1 VRSQPIRIAVDV
13 GGTFVDALALGEDG
27 GLRWAKVPNTEAD
40 PRAAIAAAIARVVP
54 QGACGTTLLHST
66 TLATNALLEG
76 KLPAIGLI
84 VTRGFR
90 EILGVG
96 GSRGTG
102 AEVQPDGTSRNGK
115 PIVPLEL
122 VQEID
127 ERLAAD
133 GSVIRGL
140 DEQSVRI
147 AARWYRAHGIDTVAV
162 SLLHSYANPAHE
174 LRVKQILGEEMA
186 GPQVLL
192 SCEISRRAA
201 EYERT
206 ASTSANAAL
215 KSLMAT
221 YLTNLTAGLA
231 PSRAATPAASS
242 AASLPSRGG
251 IEAGRSLTG
260 DAPLMVMQASG
271 GLTSARGALERP
283 LDTALSGPSAAVVGA
298 AWLGSLAGFGD
309 LKTLDMGGTSAD
321 IGLIEDHELNA
332 RVARPVAG
340 YPLYSAA
347 VDVRSI
353 AAGGGSIAFW
363 GPTGGLCVGPRS
375 AGAMP
380 GPACYETG
388 GIEATVTDAHLMLGR
403 LPELLAG
410 GTLELSR
417 AAAVAALARLAEVRG
432 LDPRRVACGI
442 IEIASQQL
450 CSAIRRMLALAGVEA
465 SGFALMAMGGAAGLH
480 AAPLAAL
487 LGMDRVLLPP
497 KPGLAA
503 ALGLLAADLQTI
515 RGRSVMEPMG
525 RPNLVLVERTLA
537 ELEREV
543 SAELD
548 RERIPDQRRQLGRSA
563 DFRFA
568 GLATELT
575 IALAQHS
582 DMAAALAEAAAR
594 FRERFAARFGFSR
607 PADHE
612 VELVAL
618 RVSGKG
624 LIPRPRLPEI
634 VSRPQARPR
643 AIRDVYFVEAGASHR
658 CPIYA
663 AEDLGSGSRTPG
675 PAVIEQPD
683 ATLVVPP
690 GWQVTMDRIGM
701 LALCREPEP
710 ANKNGETVGS
720 ER

>member
-1 VRSQPIRIAVDV
+1 VRSAATRIAVDV
-13 GGTFVDALALGEDG
+13 GGTFVDALALDAEG
-27 GLRWAKVPNTEAD
+27 GLRWAKVPNTGAD
-40 PRAAIAAAIARVVP
+40 PRAAIAAAIARVTP
-54 QGACGTTLLHST
+54 HGARATTLLHST

-96 GSRGTG
+96 GGRG
-102 AEVQPDGTSRNGK
+102 AEADSRPGEPGRNGK

-127 ERLAAD
+127 ERIAAD
-133 GSVIRGL
+133 GSVSRGL
-140 DEQSVRI
+140 DEEEVRR
-147 AARWYRAHGIDTVAV
+147 AARWYRTSGIATIAV
-162 SLLHSYANPAHE
+162 SFLHSYANPAHE
-174 LRVKQILGEEMA
+174 LRVKQILSEEMA
-186 GPQVLL
+186 GAQVLL
-192 SCEISRRAA
+192 SCEIGRRAA

-206 ASTSANAAL
+206 AATGANAAL
-215 KSLMAT
+215 KSLMAA
-221 YLTNLTAGLA
+221 YLV
-231 PSRAATPAASS
+231 
-242 AASLPSRGG
+242 
-251 IEAGRSLTG
+251 SLTG
-260 DAPLMVMQASG
+260 RGGFGNGRTAPGDARLMIMQASG
-271 GLTSARGALERP
+271 GLVSARGALERP

-298 AWLGSLAGFGD
+298 AWLGSLAGHGD
-309 LKTLDMGGTSAD
+309 LVTLDMGGTSAD
-321 IGLIEDHELNA
+321 IGLIEGHEFEA
-332 RVARPVAG
+332 KVVRSVAG
-340 YPLYSAA
+340 YPLFSAA

-353 AAGGGSIAFW
+353 AAGGGSIAGW
-363 GPTGGLCVGPRS
+363 GSTGGLCVGPRS

-380 GPACYETG
+380 GPACYGTG
-388 GIEATVTDAHLMLGR
+388 GVEATVTDAHLMLGR
-403 LPELLAG
+403 LPEVLAG

-417 AAAVAALARLAEVRG
+417 AAAGAALTRLAQDRG
-432 LDPRRVACGI
+432 LDPRRLACGI
-442 IEIASQQL
+442 VEIASQQL
-450 CSAIRRMLALAGVEA
+450 CSAIRHMLALAGLEA

-480 AAPLAAL
+480 AAHLAAL

-503 ALGLLAADLQTI
+503 ALGLLAADFQTI

-525 RPNLVLVERTLA
+525 RANRALVERTLA

-543 SAELD
+543 GAELD
-548 RERIPDQRRQLGRSA
+548 RERVPDQRRQLDLSA

-575 IALAQHS
+575 IPLARHP
-582 DMAAALAEAAAR
+582 DTGVVLAEAAAR

-624 LIPRPRLPEI
+624 LIARPRLPEI
-634 VSRPQARPR
+634 ATRPR
-643 AIRDVYFVEAGASHR
+643 AQPRARREVFFVETGARCR

-663 AEDLGSGSRTPG
+663 SEDLGNGSRTPG
-675 PAVIEQPD
+675 PAVIEQQD

-690 GWQVTMDRIGM
+690 GWQVTMNPVGM
-701 LALCREPEP
+701 LALSREPKP
-710 ANKNGETVGS
+710 
-720 ER
+720 RI

>member
-1 VRSQPIRIAVDV
+1 VRSAATRIAVDV
-13 GGTFVDALALGEDG
+13 GGTFVDALALDGEG
-27 GLRWAKVPNTEAD
+27 GLRWAKVPNPGGD
-40 PRAAIAAAIARVVP
+40 PRAAIAAAIARVTPHDARV
-54 QGACGTTLLHST
+54 TTLLHST

-76 KLPAIGLI
+76 NLPAIGLI

-96 GSRGTG
+96 GSRGVE
-102 AEVQPDGTSRNGK
+102 ADSQPGEPGRNGK

-122 VQEID
+122 VQEVD
-127 ERLAAD
+127 ERIAAD
-133 GSVIRGL
+133 GSVCRGL
-140 DEQSVRI
+140 NEQTVRR
-147 AARWYRAHGIDTVAV
+147 AAREFRTGGIATIAV

-174 LRVKQILGEEMA
+174 LRVKQILSEEMA
-186 GPQVLL
+186 GAQVLL

-201 EYERT
+201 EYART
-206 ASTSANAAL
+206 AATSANAAL
-215 KSLMAT
+215 KSVMAA
-221 YLTNLTAGLA
+221 YLADLTHRGALENRGAL
-231 PSRAATPAASS
+231 SS
-242 AASLPSRGG
+242 
-251 IEAGRSLTG
+251 

-283 LDTALSGPSAAVVGA
+283 LDTALSGSSAAVVGA
-298 AWLGSLAGFGD
+298 AWLGSLVGYGD
-309 LKTLDMGGTSAD
+309 LVTLDMGGTSAD
-321 IGLIEDHELNA
+321 IGLIERHEFEA
-332 RVARPVAG
+332 KAVRSVAG
-340 YPLYSAA
+340 YPLFSAA

-353 AAGGGSIAFW
+353 ATGGGSIAGW
-363 GPTGGLCVGPRS
+363 SSTGGLCVGPRS

-403 LPELLAG
+403 LPEVLAG
-410 GTLELSR
+410 GTLLLSS
-417 AAAVAALARLAEVRG
+417 AAAKAALNRLAKARG

-465 SGFALMAMGGAAGLH
+465 SRFVLMAMGGAAGLH
-480 AAPLAAL
+480 AAHLAIL
-487 LGMDRVLLPP
+487 LGMDQVLVPP

-503 ALGLLAADLQTI
+503 ALGLLAADFQTI
-515 RGRSVMEPMG
+515 RGCIVMEPMG
-525 RPNLVLVERTLA
+525 EANLPLVERTLA

-548 RERIPDQRRQLGRSA
+548 RERVPDQRRQLDRSA

-575 IALAQHS
+575 IPLADRS
-582 DMAAALAEAAAR
+582 DTGLALAEATAR

-607 PADHE
+607 PTDHE

-618 RVSGKG
+618 RVSGRG

-634 VSRPQARPR
+634 VTLSQARPR
-643 AIRDVYFVEAGASHR
+643 AVRDVHFVETGTSCP

-675 PAVIEQPD
+675 PAIIEQQD

-690 GWQVTMDRIGM
+690 GWQGRMDRVGL
-701 LALCREPEP
+701 LALSREPKP
-710 ANKNGETVGS
+710 
-720 ER
+720 RI

>member
-1 VRSQPIRIAVDV
+1 MRSTATRIAVDV
-13 GGTFVDALALGEDG
+13 GGTFIDALALDAEG
-27 GLRWAKVPNTEAD
+27 GLRWAKVPNTGGD
-40 PRAAIAAAIARVVP
+40 PRAAIAAAIARVTP
-54 QGACGTTLLHST
+54 HGARATTLLHST

-76 KLPAIGLI
+76 KLPAVGLI

-96 GSRGTG
+96 GSGGTE
-102 AEVQPDGTSRNGK
+102 ADLQPGEPDRNRK
-115 PIVPLEL
+115 PIVPPEL
-122 VQEID
+122 VQEVD
-127 ERLAAD
+127 ERIAAD

-140 DEQSVRI
+140 DEDTIRR
-147 AARWYRAHGIDTVAV
+147 AARGFRISGIATIAV

-174 LRVKQILGEEMA
+174 LRVKQILSEEMA
-186 GPQVLL
+186 GAQVLL

-201 EYERT
+201 EYART
-206 ASTSANAAL
+206 AATGANAAL
-215 KSLMAT
+215 KSLMAA
-221 YLTNLTAGLA
+221 YLTSLTAGLTDRGA
-231 PSRAATPAASS
+231 FENRH
-242 AASLPSRGG
+242 SLP
-251 IEAGRSLTG
+251 G

-271 GLTSARGALERP
+271 GLASARGALERP

-298 AWLGSLAGFGD
+298 AWLGSLAGYGD
-309 LKTLDMGGTSAD
+309 LVTLDMGGTSAD
-321 IGLIEDHELNA
+321 IGLIERHEFEA
-332 RVARPVAG
+332 KVVRSVAG
-340 YPLYSAA
+340 YPLFSAA

-353 AAGGGSIAFW
+353 AAGGGSIATW
-363 GPTGGLCVGPRS
+363 GSTGGLCVGPRS

-380 GPACYETG
+380 GPACYGTG
-388 GIEATVTDAHLMLGR
+388 GVEATVTDAHLMLGR
-403 LPELLAG
+403 LPEVLAG

-417 AAAVAALARLAEVRG
+417 ASASAALTRLAQDRG
-432 LDPRRVACGI
+432 LDPQRVACGI

-450 CSAIRRMLALAGVEA
+450 CSAIRRTLALAGLEA

-480 AAPLAAL
+480 AAHLAAL

-503 ALGLLAADLQTI
+503 ALGLLAADFQTI
-515 RGRSVMEPMG
+515 RGCSVMEPMG
-525 RPNLVLVERTLA
+525 QPNRALVERTLA

-548 RERIPDQRRQLGRSA
+548 RERVPDQRRQLDRSA

-568 GLATELT
+568 GLATEIT
-575 IALAQHS
+575 ISLAQHC
-582 DMAAALAEAAAR
+582 DTGVVLAEAAAR

-634 VSRPQARPR
+634 ATRPEARPR
-643 AIRDVYFVEAGASHR
+643 ARRDVFFVETGASCR
-658 CPIYA
+658 CSIYA

-675 PAVIEQPD
+675 PAVIEQQD

-690 GWQVTMDRIGM
+690 GWQVTMSPVGM
-701 LALCREPEP
+701 LALSREP
-710 ANKNGETVGS
+710 KS
-720 ER
+720 RI